1 MRELALSTLA
11 SVVLLTSGLL
21 KDSVEQT
28 MELALVSSQ
37 QVESEES
44 GLR

>member
-11 SVVLLTSGLL
+11 SVVLPTSGLL

-28 MELALVSSQ
+28 MELALVSLQ
-37 QVESEES
+37 QVESEDS
-44 GLR
+44 GMR